1 MGYTETVCQLCGV
14 SFAIARLRR
23 IDEPPEAA
31 WDYTGS
37 GYVDEDGELT
47 EPELCGESSGCQRLP
62 RDDMPETG
70 ERTGEHIAGF
80 GCISNRGYSGQRISL
95 GEMTGCRA
103 VQCLIKKEAEWQPE
117 PGDQDFEL
125 ESDYFLSG
133 FGNGSPDVAPL
144 ENIMPVRHGV
154 DSVYISNCLYG
165 VSIRYFFRE
174 VWLAL

>member
-1 MGYTETVCQLCGV
+1 MGYSETVCQLCGV

-31 WDYTGS
+31 WDYAGS
-37 GYVDEDGELT
+37 DYVEEDGELT
-47 EPELCGESSGCQRLP
+47 ELCGESSGCQLLP
-62 RDDMPETG
+62 RDDVPALA
-70 ERTGEHIAGF
+70 GEHIAGL
-80 GCISNRGYSGQRISL
+80 GCISNRGYSGQRISI
-95 GEMTGCRA
+95 GEISGCRA

-117 PGDQDFEL
+117 EDDQDFEL

-133 FGNGSPDVAPL
+133 FGNGSPDVEPL
-144 ENIMPVRHGV
+144 EITMSVRHGV

-165 VSIRYFFRE
+165 VSICYVFRE